1 MSVVPQKRK
10 SAAAASVNASANAS
24 AMSEDVVREAGADTV
39 QAVQG
44 TSGTSATADTVAETR
59 PRRSKLRVTYVVA
72 SLDRLLRRHMSEAL
86 APLGLT
92 LAQFTALSV
101 LDARGKLSNAQLA
114 QRSFITP
121 QSANEV
127 VSVMASRQWI
137 TREPDPNHG
146 RIVLLQLTDEGRRV
160 LAQCEAV
167 ARDIDTRMRAGVSR
181 EDAAAVQ
188 RHLEM
193 FVRNLRD

>member
-1 MSVVPQKRK
+1 MSVVSPKK
-10 SAAAASVNASANAS
+10 KPAAAAAVAAASGLADLAETAAPAS
-24 AMSEDVVREAGADTV
+24 GGAGADVTPET
-39 QAVQG
+39 AN
-44 TSGTSATADTVAETR
+44 TATAADGR
-59 PRRSKLRVTYVVA
+59 PRRSKLRLTYVIA

-127 VSVMASRQWI
+127 VGVMASRQWI

-167 ARDIDTRMRAGVSR
+167 AKEIDARMRTDVSR

>member
-1 MSVVPQKRK
+1 MSVVPPKK
-10 SAAAASVNASANAS
+10 KAAVVASASAEASRDHASTDALQGAPGAEEAS
-24 AMSEDVVREAGADTV
+24 ADATGAPD
-39 QAVQG
+39 A
-44 TSGTSATADTVAETR
+44 R
-59 PRRSKLRVTYVVA
+59 PRRVRQRLTYVVA

-101 LDARGKLSNAQLA
+101 LDARGTLSNAQLA

-127 VSVMASRQWI
+127 VSIMASRQWI

-160 LAQCEAV
+160 LAQCEVV
-167 ARDIDTRMRAGVSR
+167 AKEIDTRMRAGLGR
-181 EDAAAVQ
+181 DDAAAVQ

>member
-1 MSVVPQKRK
+1 MSVVPQKK
-10 SAAAASVNASANAS
+10 KPAHDPVAPESDKEPVDAAT
-24 AMSEDVVREAGADTV
+24 G
-39 QAVQG
+39 
-44 TSGTSATADTVAETR
+44 TADAR
-59 PRRSKLRVTYVVA
+59 PRRSKLRLTYVIA

-127 VSVMASRQWI
+127 VSVMAARQWI

-167 ARDIDTRMRAGVSR
+167 ARDIDARMRADVSR

-188 RHLEM
+188 RHLEL

>member
-1 MSVVPQKRK
+1 MSVVSPKK
-10 SAAAASVNASANAS
+10 PAAAAAASGLADLAETAAPASGGAGAEVTPETANTANA
-24 AMSEDVVREAGADTV
+24 AD
-39 QAVQG
+39 G
-44 TSGTSATADTVAETR
+44 R
-59 PRRSKLRVTYVVA
+59 PRRSKLRLTYVIA

-127 VSVMASRQWI
+127 VGVMASRQWI

-160 LAQCEAV
+160 LAQCEVV
-167 ARDIDTRMRAGVSR
+167 AKEIDARMRTDVSR

>member
-1 MSVVPQKRK
+1 MPDAIVH
-10 SAAAASVNASANAS
+10 
-24 AMSEDVVREAGADTV
+24 EAGSEAVHGAADTASDV
-39 QAVQG
+39 
-44 TSGTSATADTVAETR
+44 R
-59 PRRSKLRVTYVVA
+59 PRRAKQRLTYVIA

-127 VSVMASRQWI
+127 VSIMASRQWI

-167 ARDIDTRMRAGVSR
+167 AKEIDTRMRAGVPR
-181 EDAAAVQ
+181 EDAAAIQ
-188 RHLEM
+188 RHIET

>member
-1 MSVVPQKRK
+1 MSVVPQKKK
-10 SAAAASVNASANAS
+10 SAAVASRDTLGLESG
-24 AMSEDVVREAGADTV
+24 SEMLEESGVSEA
-39 QAVQG
+39 
-44 TSGTSATADTVAETR
+44 R
-59 PRRSKLRVTYVVA
+59 PRRSKLRLTYVIA

-167 ARDIDTRMRAGVSR
+167 AKEIDTRMRADVSR

>member
-1 MSVVPQKRK
+1 MSVVPQKK
-10 SAAAASVNASANAS
+10 KPAAAASSH
-24 AMSEDVVREAGADTV
+24 
-39 QAVQG
+39 
-44 TSGTSATADTVAETR
+44 DTVAPASGSALEGATGAADTR
-59 PRRSKLRVTYVVA
+59 ARRSKLRLTYVIA

-127 VSVMASRQWI
+127 VSVMAARQWI

-167 ARDIDTRMRAGVSR
+167 AKEIDTRMRADVSR
-181 EDAAAVQ
+181 DDAAAVQ